1 MIFHILLNQMTT
13 LFLGLNLLTTMTFD
27 SEIQSYLYGG
37 GKDDVF
43 FQVTN
48 NQRTLAIRPKI
59 EGDFSNLLVIT
70 KKQKYYFNLKYDKSS
85 PHQFIEIKDG
95 VMNHALSKK
104 ISNLSYD
111 IFEGDHSVL
120 FVNKR
125 DHDVT
130 LNGKTVKR
138 SDYFSKGVPLI
149 LEGVKILY

>member
-13 LFLGLNLLTTMTFD
+13 LFLSLNLLTTMTFD

-48 NQRTLAIRPKI
+48 NQRTLAMRPKI
-59 EGDFSNLLVIT
+59 EGGFSNLLVIT
-70 KKQKYYFNLKYDKSS
+70 RKRKYYFNLKYDKGS

-95 VMNHALSKK
+95 VMNHALTKK
-104 ISNLSYD
+104 LSNLSYD
-111 IFEGDHSVL
+111 IFEGDNSIL

-125 DHDVT
+125 NQDVT
-130 LNGKTVKR
+130 LNDKKVRR

-149 LEGVKILY
+149 LEGIRILY